1 MNVRWYT
8 INQSIRKL
16 VKQKDSTAASAG
28 AVGND
33 RASASSLVDRRGSI
47 EPPVDRRVEP
57 LEPLEP
63 PEPLKHQTSI

>member
-1 MNVRWYT
+1 MNIRWYI

-16 VKQKDSTAASAG
+16 VKQKDSTATSAG

-47 EPPVDRRVEP
+47 EPPADYYAEP
-57 LEPLEP
+57 LEPL
-63 PEPLKHQTSI
+63 KHQMSI